1 MHLRGNLI
9 LLLTAFIWGTTFV
22 AQVAG
27 MDGVGPFTYA
37 ATRFFLGFLFLLGL
51 WRVYRPVRMAG
62 RRAGTYHSGWKAG
75 VGAGIFMFIAVSMQ
89 QVAMLYT
96 TAGKTAF
103 ITALYIILVP
113 IGAVMLGKKLHIENW
128 IGALLA
134 ITGLYFLS
142 IQGEAT
148 IGFGDAIVLV
158 SSLFWTGQILFID
171 RFAALV
177 DPIELSAAQIG
188 TCFVCSTIGAL
199 ILEPFQLEGILAA
212 WFPIAYGG
220 IMSAGVAYT
229 LQIVGQRYAE
239 PGQAAILMSFEAL
252 FGAVSSWLLLGE
264 VMTPQQVMGCAL
276 MMMGTTVA
284 QIRPLLPF
292 FRWGIDKARKV

>member
-9 LLLTAFIWGTTFV
+9 LLFTALIWGTTFV

-37 ATRFFLGFLFLLGL
+37 ATRFGLGFLFLLGL
-51 WRVYRPVRMAG
+51 WRAYRSVRLAG
-62 RRAGTYHSGWKAG
+62 KRAGTYQSGWKAG
-75 VGAGIFMFIAVSMQ
+75 VGAGLFMFVGVSMQ

-113 IGAVMLGKKLHIENW
+113 IGAVALGKKLHIENW

-142 IQGEAT
+142 IQGEAS

-158 SSLFWTGQILFID
+158 SSLFWTMQILFID

-188 TCFVCSTIGAL
+188 TCFLLSTIGAL
-199 ILEPFQLEGILAA
+199 AFETIDIGNVMAA
-212 WFPIAYGG
+212 WFPICYGG

-229 LQIVGQRYAE
+229 LQIIGQRYAE

-252 FGAVSSWLLLGE
+252 FGAVSSWLILGE
-264 VMTPQQVMGCAL
+264 VMTPVQVMGCAL
-276 MMMGTTVA
+276 MLTGTIVA
-284 QIRPLLPF
+284 QIRPLLP
-292 FRWGIDKARKV
+292 RIGVDKEKKVC

>member
-1 MHLRGNLI
+1 MHFRGNLI
-9 LLLTAFIWGTTFV
+9 LLLAAFIWGTTFV
-22 AQVAG
+22 AQVVG

-37 ATRFFLGFLFLLGL
+37 ASRFALGFLFLLGL
-51 WRVYRPVRMAG
+51 WRFYRPVRVAG
-62 RRAGTYHSGWKAG
+62 KKAGTYQSGWKPGVIAG
-75 VGAGIFMFIAVSMQ
+75 LCMFVGVSMQ

-113 IGAVMLGKKLHIENW
+113 IGAVLLGKKLHVENW
-128 IGALLA
+128 IGAGLA

-142 IQGEAT
+142 IRGETA
-148 IGFGDAIVLV
+148 IGLGDGIVLV
-158 SSLFWTGQILFID
+158 SSLFWTMQILFID

-188 TCFVCSTIGAL
+188 TCFALSTIGA
-199 ILEPFQLEGILAA
+199 ILFEPIHMGNVLAA
-212 WFPIAYGG
+212 WVPICYGG

-239 PGQAAILMSFEAL
+239 PGQAAILMSFEAP
-252 FGAVSSWLLLGE
+252 FCAVSSWLILGE
-264 VMTPQQVMGCAL
+264 VMTMAQVAGCAL
-276 MMMGTTVA
+276 MMAGTTVA
-284 QIRPLLPF
+284 QIRPLFPLL
-292 FRWGIDKARKV
+292 GLDKKKEVC